1 MNHTQKILA
10 ARAQLYSLISL
21 SYKVHINT
29 IKVHLHQENMRL
41 PSKQLP
47 AHISD
52 RNTRKSC
59 EIYSMSTRDTT
70 IVNVCLVHVFKKGMF
85 WENV

>member
-1 MNHTQKILA
+1 MTFIHYLCILIFTYESHTQKILT

-47 AHISD
+47 VHIQ
-52 RNTRKSC
+52 RKK
-59 EIYSMSTRDTT
+59 
-70 IVNVCLVHVFKKGMF
+70 H
-85 WENV
+85 